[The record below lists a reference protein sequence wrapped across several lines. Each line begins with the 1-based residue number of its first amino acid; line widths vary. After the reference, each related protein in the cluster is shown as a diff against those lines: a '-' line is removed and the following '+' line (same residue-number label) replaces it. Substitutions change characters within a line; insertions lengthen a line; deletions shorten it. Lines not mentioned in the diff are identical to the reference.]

1 MDLIR
6 ARARALRKNLTE
18 AEKVLWN
25 HLRFWQVDGYKFRRQ
40 QPLGNY
46 IVDFVCLE
54 KRLIIEID
62 GGQHAEQSSY
72 DAERD
77 AWLRGQGFSVLRFWN
92 NDVLQNISGVKDAI
106 LSKLESTPFL
116 NPSPQGGRKKIV
128 GENIPAK
135 INCKV

>member
-6 ARARALRKNLTE
+6 ARARALRRNPTD
-18 AEKVLWN
+18 AERTLWN

-40 QPLGNY
+40 QPLGKY

-54 KRLIIEID
+54 KSLIVELD
-62 GGQHAEQSSY
+62 GGQHADQSSY

-92 NDVLQNISGVKDAI
+92 NDVLQNINGVKDTI
-106 LSKLESTPFL
+106 LSKLESTPYL
-116 NPSPQGGRKKIV
+116 SHSPQGGRKRSGKNPV
-128 GENIPAK
+128 S
-135 INCKV
+135 